1 MKRLLKINT
10 MMNVPVNEPVI
21 TDAAKK
27 YVTEAVESGWVS
39 SGGKYIP
46 AFEEKFAE
54 FIGVKHAITTTN
66 GNSALH
72 LALVALD
79 VGPDDEVILPAFTM
93 GACLNA
99 VLYTGA
105 TPVLVDSEPETF
117 NIDTS
122 LLEAHV
128 SPKTKAIMPV
138 HIYGHACEM
147 DAVMEI
153 AQKHNIAVLEDAA
166 EVHGGTYKGQMCGSI
181 GDIGCFSFYGNKI
194 VTTGEGGMVVTDD
207 DALASR
213 MRSLKDIAHSPD
225 RRFWHDEMGFN
236 YRMTNMQAGLGLGQ
250 LENVDTFL
258 AHKQWMGEEYTK
270 RLRDI
275 SGLRLPITKDGVLNV
290 YWMYTVLVED
300 DFGMNRDDLRAALKE
315 KGIDTRDFFYSLA
328 DMGLADT
335 ARKDAS
341 YPVAEDIAQRG
352 FYLPSG
358 LALSEEQLSYVCETL
373 HAIAGS

>member
-1 MKRLLKINT
+1 
-10 MMNVPVNEPVI
+10 MNVPVNEPVI

-373 HAIAGS
+373 HLIAGS